1 MKKLTLYGRKTD
13 ERMGFESNDFFR
25 TPAPGGAEKKLLATI
40 LEKIRNLIDTI
51 MDYLPNLLKGFKD
64 GFLGMDRDE
73 S

>member
-1 MKKLTLYGRKTD
+1 MEEKLMNEWGLRAMTSSELQLR
-13 ERMGFESNDFFR
+13 
-25 TPAPGGAEKKLLATI
+25 GGAEKKLLATI

-51 MDYLPNLLKGFKD
+51 MDYLPNLLKGFRD